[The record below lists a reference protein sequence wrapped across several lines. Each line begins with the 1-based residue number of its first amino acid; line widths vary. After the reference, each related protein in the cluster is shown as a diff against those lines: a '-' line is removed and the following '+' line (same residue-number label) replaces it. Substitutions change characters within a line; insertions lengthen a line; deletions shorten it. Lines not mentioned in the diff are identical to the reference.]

1 MRDPRFNME
10 IRGMQMEAEAK
21 LRGQPGARG
30 RNSSIKVILL
40 KMFVM
45 LVIMGVFFW
54 WVTS

>member
-1 MRDPRFNME
+1 ME